1 MAALRMWR
9 PQEDAPEDEEAAE
22 KAIPEELPS
31 KVLMQAFTM
40 TFLAEWGDRSQIATI
55 ALVHATRSHTHF
67 SPSALPKRPSPLP
80 QPTGAPSPH
89 WALCT
94 LHARLPSPSPS
105 PSLSSHLPRAGGRAR
120 HVRCDCRRVPWS
132 RAVHWPGGNR
142 RQAAGELDLGADST
156 ARRRG
161 ALLPLLAPR
170 APWVRRLGLAAP
182 CLNPCPLPPQRRRT
196 ADAPRA
202 PTRWQ
207 TGRSPG
213 NMAVVPCPWIV
224 VAQKGRIVR
233 WFRASCTLSA
243 APRHGGQAWRA
254 NWVTRRGAIRRTG
267 QPGERGAGT
276 RCLHA
281 VGHSRPPHAPHPQT
295 AIQSERIAAHESGYS
310 ERCRVCACVNVCVCV
325 PLWWCLYGECP
336 PPAAPATTRSIAATR
351 ECCVVRE

>member
-182 CLNPCPLPPQRRRT
+182 CLKPCPLPP
-196 ADAPRA
+196 
-202 PTRWQ
+202 
-207 TGRSPG
+207 
-213 NMAVVPCPWIV
+213 
-224 VAQKGRIVR
+224 
-233 WFRASCTLSA
+233 
-243 APRHGGQAWRA
+243 
-254 NWVTRRGAIRRTG
+254 
-267 QPGERGAGT
+267 GT
-276 RCLHA
+276 
-281 VGHSRPPHAPHPQT
+281 
-295 AIQSERIAAHESGYS
+295 
-310 ERCRVCACVNVCVCV
+310 
-325 PLWWCLYGECP
+325 
-336 PPAAPATTRSIAATR
+336 ATR
-351 ECCVVRE
+351 LGRAMPQPVPAPPGYGD